1 CRLFTRRRHPCGP
14 GPGDDGMTAA
24 STATGLVWAF
34 KRSFVQYIAQMPD
47 GRMSVTGG
55 ADVDGMNFH
64 FEILS
69 VAGNSDSGTLA
80 FRGDVR
86 FAGHGNLLFVGIADP
101 VIVFDGAAPMVSGQ
115 LPSNLQGA
123 PERLDLA
130 SGSLALTQRQDQL
143 ERYAVSG
150 LGLTEAGSD
159 LFGCVYPPGETR
171 DHL

>member
-1 CRLFTRRRHPCGP
+1 MMAT
-14 GPGDDGMTAA
+14 

-64 FEILS
+64 FETLS

-101 VIVFDGAAPMVSGQ
+101 VIVFDGGDAIVTVQ
-115 LPSNLQGA
+115 LPSNVQGA
-123 PERLDLA
+123 TERIDLA
-130 SGSLALTQRQDQL
+130 SGSLALTERQDQL
-143 ERYAVSG
+143 ERYTVSG
-150 LGLTEAGSD
+150 LGLTEAGSE
-159 LFGCVYPPGETR
+159 LFGGVYPPGEQLDDIHFTISR
-171 DHL
+171 S